1 MTKPLQPLNCGLLAL
16 CLGLG
21 APAALASD
29 DCDVP
34 IERWQPR
41 EAVARMAAQRGWQVQ
56 RLKIDDGCYELRGR
70 DAQGRGFKAK
80 IDPLSLGVVKMK
92 LRERD
97 DDDDNERDRERP
109 RSRGGEAATPATTVP
124 ATSPPATSTPA
135 SPARPVGP
143 PSAAG
148 SAPGRFGTPRG
159 QIE

>member
-70 DAQGRGFKAK
+70 DAQGRAFKAK
-80 IDPLSLGVVKMK
+80 LDPQTLRVVKMK
-92 LRERD
+92 LRN
-97 DDDDNERDRERP
+97 DNHERERTRT
-109 RSRGGEAATPATTVP
+109 RSRDAPAPATANPV
-124 ATSPPATSTPA
+124 SPPGT
-135 SPARPVGP
+135 
-143 PSAAG
+143 
-148 SAPGRFGTPRG
+148 APGG